1 MWKRAIKAEIFARA
15 RLGGSSWSKSQTPYI
30 VSLVLHALGLMRALF
45 LLVCALQ
52 SLLGNNLRAQS
63 APSVPAQFPLPPGAQ
78 QVQSPRDRP
87 AVQEKHPRLFWVM
100 PTYTV
105 SNSSF
110 QSSLSSGEKFRLS
123 VQDTTDPFTF
133 GYIAVNAGIQQANTN
148 LAGYGQ
154 GAAGYGKRLGAGLA
168 DQASASFFKTY
179 VFPSLLHQDPRYFR
193 QGSGPFKRRLA
204 NAITRP
210 VVTRNDSGRRAFNW
224 AELLGGIAA
233 SSLSNAYYPASN
245 SGVGPTFKRAAA
257 GIPFS
262 MIDHLIDEFGP
273 DLERKFLRHTR
284 ALDESRPAHST
295 VYR

>member
-1 MWKRAIKAEIFARA
+1 MSKRAIKAEIVARA
-15 RLGGSSWSKSQTPYI
+15 RLGGSPRSKSQTPYI
-30 VSLVLHALGLMRALF
+30 VSLMLHGLGLMRALL

-63 APSVPAQFPLPPGAQ
+63 APSVSAGFPLAPAAQ
-78 QVQSPRDRP
+78 EVQPRDRA
-87 AVQEKHPRLFWVM
+87 AVKEKHPRLFWVM

-110 QSSLSSGEKFRLS
+110 QSSLSSREKCRLS
-123 VQDTTDPFTF
+123 VQNTTDPFTF
-133 GYIAVNAGIQQANTN
+133 GYIAVNAGIQQANNN

-179 VFPSLLHQDPRYFR
+179 FFPSILHQDPRYFR
-193 QGSGPFKRRLA
+193 RGSGPFKKRVA

-210 VVTRNDSGRRAFNW
+210 MVTRNDSGGRAFNW

-273 DLERKFLRHTR
+273 DLERKFLRRTK
-284 ALDESRPAHST
+284 ALDENHFCHTTFDR
-295 VYR
+295 

>member
-1 MWKRAIKAEIFARA
+1 MSKRAIKAEIFARA

-30 VSLVLHALGLMRALF
+30 LSLVLHGLALMRALL

-63 APSVPAQFPLPPGAQ
+63 APSVAAGFTPAPAAQ
-78 QVQSPRDRP
+78 ELQPRARA
-87 AVQEKHPRLFWVM
+87 AVKEKHPRLFWVM

-110 QSSLSSGEKFRLS
+110 PSSLSSGEKFRLA
-123 VQDTTDPFTF
+123 VQNATDPFTF
-133 GYIAVNAGIQQANTN
+133 GNIAANAGIQQANNN

-154 GAAGYGKRLGAGLA
+154 GAAGYGKRVGAGLA

-179 VFPSLLHQDPRYFR
+179 LFPSILHQDPRYFR
-193 QGSGPFKRRLA
+193 QGSGSFKRRLA
-204 NAITRP
+204 NAIIRP
-210 VVTRNDSGRRAFNW
+210 VVTRDDSGGCAFNW

-233 SSLSNAYYPASN
+233 SSLSNVYYPGSN

-273 DLERKFLRHTR
+273 DLERKFLRRTR
-284 ALDESRPAHST
+284 AFDENHSRHST
-295 VYR
+295 AGR